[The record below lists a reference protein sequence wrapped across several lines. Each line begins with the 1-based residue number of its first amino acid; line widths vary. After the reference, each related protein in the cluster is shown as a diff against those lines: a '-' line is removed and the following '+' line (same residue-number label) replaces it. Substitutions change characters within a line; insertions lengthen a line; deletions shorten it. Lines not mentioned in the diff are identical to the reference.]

1 MLQKIKLTN
10 FKCFD
15 SLELTCAPVTMLCGL
30 NGMGKSSVLQALL
43 VLRQSA
49 VSGELDQGH
58 LVLSGELASLG
69 TGQDVLCE
77 GAESDVVAFELHDSA
92 VSEHCYLAF
101 DYARG
106 ADQLSADLV
115 VVSDSLVSPQV
126 EGAVSQGIPPM
137 GGPWREIPPLGGHL
151 TYLDAERLGPR
162 KFYDRSEVFARH
174 GNLGTRGEYAWN
186 YLYARQS
193 ETMGSGDPRCPE
205 LCAGRRMLDVVDHWL
220 QEITP
225 GAHVGLSAIQDADS
239 VIAGFSFDR
248 PGDVAS
254 RRYRTTNV
262 GFGLSYTLPVLMA
275 LLAPPGTLC
284 LIENPE
290 AHLHPRGQTRLA
302 ELAVRASLAGVQVIA
317 ETHSDHF
324 MDGVRI
330 AVRNGLIR
338 PEDVAFHYFERD
350 GGRTVV
356 SSPRVAADGRLS
368 EWPAGFFDQHE
379 DNLIK
384 LLGPKP

>member
-15 SLELTCAPVTMLCGL
+15 SLELACAPLTLLCGL

-49 VSGELDQGH
+49 VSGELDQGR

-69 TGQDVLCE
+69 TGQDVLFE
-77 GAESDVVAFELHDSA
+77 GAETDVVAFELHDSD
-92 VSEHCYLAF
+92 VSEPCWLAF

-106 ADQLSADLV
+106 ADQLSATLV
-115 VVSDSLVSPQV
+115 GLSDSLVSPYVGGV
-126 EGAVSQGIPPM
+126 E
-137 GGPWREIPPLGGHL
+137 WREIPPLGGHVI
-151 TYLDAERLGPR
+151 YLNAERLGPR

-174 GNLGTRGEYAWN
+174 GNLGTRGEFAWN
-186 YLYARQS
+186 YLYTRQS
-193 ETMGSGDPRCPE
+193 EAMASTDPRCPE
-205 LCAGRRMLDVVDHWL
+205 LSAGRRLLDIVDRWL

-225 GAHVGLSAIQDADS
+225 GTHLDLDEIQDADA

-254 RRYRTTNV
+254 RRYRATNV

-275 LLAPPGTLC
+275 LLAPSGSLC

-324 MDGVRI
+324 IDGVRI
-330 AVRNGLIR
+330 AVRDGLIR
-338 PEDVAFHYFERD
+338 PNDVAIHYFERA
-350 GGRTVV
+350 GGKTVV
-356 SSPRVAADGRLS
+356 SSPQVDVDGRLS
-368 EWPAGFFDQHE
+368 SWPVGFFDQHE
-379 DNLIK
+379 ENLAR
-384 LLGPKP
+384 LLAPKT

>member
-15 SLELTCAPVTMLCGL
+15 SLELTCAPVTLLCGL

-49 VSGELDQGH
+49 ISGELDQGH

-69 TGQDVLCE
+69 TGQDVLFE

-92 VSEHCYLAF
+92 ASELCYLAF
-101 DYARG
+101 DYSRG

-115 VVSDSLVSPQV
+115 AVSDSLVSPQV
-126 EGAVSQGIPPM
+126 EGAVSQEIPPM
-137 GGPWREIPPLGGHL
+137 GGQWREIPPLGGRL
-151 TYLDAERLGPR
+151 IYLDAERLGPR

-193 ETMGSGDPRCPE
+193 ETMASADPRCPE
-205 LCAGRRMLDVVDHWL
+205 LSAGRQMLDVVDHWL

-254 RRYRTTNV
+254 RRYRTTNA

-275 LLAPPGTLC
+275 LLAPSGSLC

-290 AHLHPRGQTRLA
+290 AHLHPRGQTKLA
-302 ELAVRASLAGVQVIA
+302 ELAVRASLAGVQVIV

-330 AVRNGLIR
+330 AVREGLIE
-338 PEDVAFHYFERD
+338 PHETAFHYFERD
-350 GGRTVV
+350 GGKTVV
-356 SSPRVAADGRLS
+356 SSPEVSADGRLS
-368 EWPAGFFDQHE
+368 SWPAGFFDQHE
-379 DNLIK
+379 ENLSR
-384 LLGPKP
+384 LVAPKP